1 MTDFTPYMVPVATEL
16 WGAPRPGA
24 TPTEVRFGEGRTV
37 NPKNGTAFDHGAD
50 EGGGVLWLIERETG
64 RKGADAVEWLRERG
78 FHVDDRPA
86 PPARSGARDL
96 VFGEAP
102 PFTPDRPAAA
112 KPPKDEEP
120 DDGAKKTLVKAWD
133 YVDEHGA
140 VLFQTLRYQ
149 WKRPDGSWRIGKDG
163 KPTKTYSQRRKAT
176 PGEESRDGWV
186 YSLKG
191 ARIVPYQA
199 PALAEAVAGELTVF
213 FVEGEKAADA
223 LRSRGIPATCNP
235 MGAGKWWDDLT
246 GFFDGAHVVI
256 IPDNDPQATKPDG
269 SPRFRPDGR
278 PMFVGQDHAEAVAL
292 AISPVAASVRV
303 LELPDLP
310 PKGDVVEWFEAGGTV
325 DRLYDLADEAPQADG
340 WIVARA
346 GAGPDLMTDAPVDY
360 VSKFSAVTWAHI
372 GDPGPQHEYIVEDL
386 ITRNELSML
395 AGPSQSGKSFAAID
409 LAMSVARGVDW
420 MGRRVE
426 RGGVIY
432 QAGES
437 ALGVRRR
444 RLPAYAK
451 HHGLTPDDDV
461 PFVLLPAAVDLYGN
475 ADHVTALIAEIRHW
489 STRLSAPLSLVVL
502 DTFSAATPGADE
514 NSAKDMTMVLARCE
528 RIRKETGAA
537 VLIVHHMNAAGEKPR
552 GHTSIF
558 ANLDSVL
565 ICRMCEVGEGKSAHP
580 MVDAER
586 RQIREISIG
595 KAKDGE
601 ASAKFRFVL
610 RSVEIGTNKYGKPVT
625 SCILDE
631 PNKGRVF
638 DDPPDAEGV
647 KVSPDAMIYLRAIER
662 SLVEHGVE
670 APADLHLPVGH
681 RVVGLDKVRDAFN
694 RMTLEGREEGDPVR
708 RDDAI
713 RKARERHGKKL
724 LERKVIGHDV
734 VDGTSVVWLTGK
746 RVVGF
751 GGGAQVADTQ
761 GDTPPARP
769 PEMDDPDDPFNGLN
783 F

>member
-1 MTDFTPYMVPVATEL
+1 MTDFAPYIVPVATEL

-37 NPKNGTAFDHGAD
+37 NPRNGTAFDHGAE

-64 RKGADAVEWLRERG
+64 AKGRDAVAWLRERG
-78 FHVDDRPA
+78 FHVDDEP
-86 PPARSGARDL
+86 PSPARNGARDHRDD
-96 VFGEAP
+96 P
-102 PFTPDRPAAA
+102 PFEPSRPAVA
-112 KPPKDEEP
+112 KPPKEEEP
-120 DDGAKKTLVKAWD
+120 DDGARKTLVKAWD

-149 WKRPDGSWRIGKDG
+149 WKRPDGAWRLGKDG
-163 KPTKTYSQRRKAT
+163 KPSKTYSQRRKAA

-213 FVEGEKAADA
+213 FVEGEKAADV
-223 LRSRGIPATCNP
+223 LREHGIPATCNP

-269 SPRFRPDGR
+269 SLRFRPDGR

-292 AISPVAASVRV
+292 ALAPVAASVRV

-310 PKGDVVEWFEAGGTV
+310 PKGDVVEWFAAGGTV
-325 DRLYDLADEAPQADG
+325 DRLYDLADAAPASDG
-340 WIVARA
+340 WIASRA
-346 GAGPDLMTDAPVDY
+346 GTFPTADAPAFT
-360 VSKFSAVTWAHI
+360 SKFGAVTWAEM
-372 GDPGPQHEYIVEDL
+372 DAPGPQHEWL
-386 ITRNELSML
+386 IKGLLTRGELSML
-395 AGPSQSGKSFAAID
+395 AGPSQSGKSFLAID
-409 LAMSVARGVDW
+409 LAMSVARGLDW
-420 MGRRVE
+420 MGRKVRP
-426 RGGVIY
+426 GGVVY

-437 ALGVRRR
+437 AKGVRRK
-444 RLPAYAK
+444 RLPAYRR
-451 HHGLTPDDDV
+451 HHGVTLTDDI
-461 PFVLLPAAVDLYGN
+461 PFVMLSKPVDLYGN
-475 ADHVTALIAEIRHW
+475 ADHAPALIAEVKHW
-489 STRLSAPLSLVVL
+489 SARMTVPLELVVI
-502 DTFSAATPGADE
+502 DTYAAATPGADE
-514 NSAKDMTMVLARCE
+514 NSAKDMTAVLARCQK
-528 RIRKETGAA
+528 IVDETGAH
-537 VLIVHHMNAAGEKPR
+537 VLLVHHMNAAGEKPR

-565 ICRMCEVGEGKSAHP
+565 ICKKCDVGEGKSAAP
-580 MVDAER
+580 MLDADR
-586 RQIREISIG
+586 RVVREVSIA

-601 ASAKFRFVL
+601 ADGKFRFVL
-610 RSVEIGTNKYGKPVT
+610 RSVEIGKDEDGDPVT
-625 SCILDE
+625 SCVVDE
-631 PNKGRVF
+631 PNRGRIA
-638 DDPPDAEGV
+638 DDPPNATGV

-662 SLVEHGVE
+662 ALAEHGIE
-670 APADLHLPVGH
+670 APAALRLPVGH
-681 RVVGLDKVRDAFN
+681 RVVGLDKVREAFN

-734 VDGTSVVWLTGK
+734 VDGASVVWLTGK
-746 RVVGF
+746 KVLGF
-751 GGGAQVADTQ
+751 GGGAQVASTQ
-761 GDTPPARP
+761 GEPPP
-769 PEMDDPDDPFNGLN
+769 SPDPSAAGDAADDPFSELR

>member
-1 MTDFTPYMVPVATEL
+1 MTDFTSYMVPVATEL

-37 NPKNGTAFDHGAD
+37 NPKNGTAFDHGAE

-64 RKGADAVEWLRERG
+64 AKGRDAVAWLRERG
-78 FHVDDRPA
+78 FHVDDDP
-86 PPARSGARDL
+86 PSPARTGARDRL
-96 VFGEAP
+96 FGDP
-102 PFTPDRPAAA
+102 PFEPSRPAAA
-112 KPPKDEEP
+112 KPPKEEEP

-149 WKRPDGSWRIGKDG
+149 WKRPDGSWRLGKDG
-163 KPTKTYSQRRKAT
+163 KPSKTYSQRRKAAT
-176 PGEESRDGWV
+176 GEESRDGWV

-191 ARIVPYQA
+191 ARIVPYQT
-199 PALAEAVAGELTVF
+199 PALAEAIAGEITVF

-223 LRSRGIPATCNP
+223 LRERGIPATCNP
-235 MGAGKWWDDLT
+235 MGAGKWWDELT
-246 GFFDGAHVVI
+246 PHFDGAHVVI
-256 IPDNDPQATKPDG
+256 IPDADPQATKPDG
-269 SPRFRPDGR
+269 SLRFRPDGR

-292 AISPVAASVRV
+292 AVAPVAASVRV

-310 PKGDVVEWFEAGGTV
+310 PKGDVVEWFGAGGTV
-325 DRLYDLADEAPQADG
+325 DRLYDLADAAPQADS
-340 WIVARA
+340 WIIARA
-346 GAGPDLMTDAPVDY
+346 GAMPLAPAAPDY
-360 VSKFSAVTWAHI
+360 VSKFGAVTWAHM
-372 GDPGPQHEYIVEDL
+372 GDPGPQHEYLVEDL
-386 ITRNELSML
+386 ITRGELSML
-395 AGPSQSGKSFAAID
+395 AGPSGSGKSFLAID
-409 LAMSVARGVDW
+409 LAMSVARGLDW

-444 RLPAYAK
+444 RLPAYST
-451 HHGLTPDDDV
+451 HHGLTAADDV
-461 PFVLLPAAVDLYGN
+461 PFILLPAAVDLYGN
-475 ADHVTALIAEIRHW
+475 ADHVTALIAEIKHW
-489 STRLSAPLSLVVL
+489 STRLSAPLELVVI

-514 NSAKDMTMVLARCE
+514 NSAKDMTVVLARCE

-565 ICRMCEVGEGKSAHP
+565 ICRKAEIGEGKSTVVAK
-580 MVDAER
+580 DADR
-586 RQIREISIG
+586 REVRELSIA

-601 ASAKFRFVL
+601 ATAKFRFVL
-610 RSVEIGTNKYGKPVT
+610 RSVDIGSNKYGKPIT
-625 SCILDE
+625 SCVVAE
-631 PNKGRVF
+631 PNKGGLVE
-638 DDPPDAEGV
+638 DSPNAAGV
-647 KVSPDAMIYLRAIER
+647 KISNDAMVYLRAIDR
-662 SLVEHGVE
+662 SLAEHGVA
-670 APADLHLPVGH
+670 APASLHLPVGH
-681 RVVGLDKVRDAFN
+681 RVVNLEKVRETFN
-694 RMTLEGREEGDPVR
+694 RMTLEGQEEGDLVR

-713 RKARERHGKKL
+713 RQARKRHGAKL
-724 LERKVIGHDV
+724 LKERVIGHEV
-734 VDGTSVVWLTGK
+734 IDGKSVMWLTGRK
-746 RVVGF
+746 VLGF

-761 GDTPPARP
+761 ASTPPDDRP
-769 PEMDDPDDPFNGLN
+769 PASDFPDDPFNDLS

>member
-1 MTDFTPYMVPVATEL
+1 MTDFAPFIVPVATEL

-37 NPKNGTAFDHGAD
+37 NPTNGTAFDHGAE

-64 RKGADAVEWLRERG
+64 AKGRDAVAWLRERG
-78 FHVDDRPA
+78 FHVDDQPD
-86 PPARSGARDL
+86 PPARPVARGHRDDD
-96 VFGEAP
+96 P
-102 PFTPDRPAAA
+102 PFTPDRLATT

-149 WKRPDGSWRIGKDG
+149 WKRPDGAWRLGKDG
-163 KPTKTYSQRRKAT
+163 KPSKTYSQRRKAA

-269 SPRFRPDGR
+269 SLRFRPDGR

-310 PKGDVVEWFEAGGTV
+310 PKGDVVEWFDAGGTV
-325 DRLYDLADEAPQADG
+325 DRLYDLADEAPAADS

-346 GAGPDLMTDAPVDY
+346 GAGPDPQDEAPADY
-360 VSKFSAVTWAHI
+360 VSKFGAVTWAHI
-372 GDPGPQHEYIVEDL
+372 GDPGPQHEYLVEDL
-386 ITRNELSML
+386 ITRHELSML
-395 AGPSQSGKSFAAID
+395 AGPSGSGKSFLAID
-409 LAMSVARGVDW
+409 LAMAVARGVDW

-444 RLPAYAK
+444 RLPAYSQ
-451 HHGLTPDDDV
+451 HHGLVPSDDV
-461 PFVLLPAAVDLYGN
+461 PFVLLPAVVDLYGN
-475 ADHVTALIAEIRHW
+475 TDHVTALIAEIRHW
-489 STRLSAPLSLVVL
+489 STRLSAPLELVVI

-514 NSAKDMTMVLARCE
+514 NSAKDMTAVLARCE

-537 VLIVHHMNAAGEKPR
+537 VLIVHHMNASGEKPR

-565 ICRMCEVGEGKSAHP
+565 ICRKCEVGEGKGAVP
-580 MVDAER
+580 MVDADR
-586 RQIREISIG
+586 REVRELSIG

-610 RSVEIGTNKYGKPVT
+610 RSIEIGTNKYGKPVT
-625 SCILDE
+625 SCIVDE
-631 PNKGRVF
+631 PNKGRVS
-638 DDPPDAEGV
+638 DDPPGAPGV

-662 SLVEHGVE
+662 AIAEHGTE
-670 APADLHLPVGH
+670 APASLCLPVGH
-681 RVVGLDKVRDAFN
+681 PVVGLDKVREAFN

-724 LERKVIGHDV
+724 LERRVIGHNV
-734 VDGTSVVWLTGK
+734 VDGVSVVWLTGK
-746 RVVGF
+746 RVLGF

-761 GDTPPARP
+761 GDPPPPAGAADVP
-769 PEMDDPDDPFNGLN
+769 DLDDPFNE
-783 F
+783 FRI